1 MINQREE
8 RGKLIAQTRAIT
20 KVKEG
25 YLVSSQNSNK
35 KYLVS
40 EHLDNCNCPD
50 CQLRQ
55 VRCKHAFAVEYFLQ
69 KATTTNG
76 VTKIETKRL
85 TYPQAWSVYNRSQET
100 EKTRFL
106 DLLNDLSSNIQE
118 PPYEFGRPK
127 ISQKDLFFSSALK
140 VYTQFSLRRFMSDL
154 DNAKEKG
161 YVNRKPCF
169 ASIGHYLQKE
179 ELTPVLK
186 NMIKQTAETLKSV
199 ETKFAIDSSGFRT
212 NSFNQYCQ
220 EKHGATKKNIW
231 LKAHLLSGVKTN
243 IVCSAEI
250 TKSYGKGTGDISLFK
265 PLVSNLNN
273 FEVQEI
279 SADRAY
285 NSMENYNLVKELGG
299 TAYIPYRSNI
309 TASVHT
315 GNKGKLWRKM
325 FHYFQ
330 YNKDEFMQHYHKR
343 SNSET
348 VFHMIKSKFNDT
360 LKSKTYTSQVNEL
373 LFKILC
379 HNIVVM
385 IHETNELGV
394 DTNLCKK

>member
-8 RGKLIAQTRAIT
+8 KGKIIAQTRAIT

-25 YLVSSQNSNK
+25 YLVSSQSSKK

-55 VRCKHAFAVEYFLQ
+55 VRCKHAFAVEYYLQ
-69 KATTTNG
+69 KATTQNG
-76 VTKIETKRL
+76 VTNIETKRL
-85 TYPQAWSVYNRSQET
+85 TYPQAWSVYNKSQET

-106 DLLNDLSSNIQE
+106 ELLNDLSSNIQE

-161 YVNRKPCF
+161 FVEKKPCF

-179 ELTPVLK
+179 ELTPILK
-186 NMIKQTAETLKSV
+186 DVITKTAETLKSV
-199 ETKFAIDSSGFRT
+199 EKNFAVDSSGFRT

-220 EKHGATKKNIW
+220 EKHGTTKKNIW

-250 TKSYGKGTGDISLFK
+250 TKSYGEGTGDISSFK
-265 PLVSNLNN
+265 PLVQRLNN
-273 FEVQEI
+273 FDVQEI
-279 SADRAY
+279 TADGAY
-285 NSMENYNLVKELGG
+285 NSRESYNVVAEMGG
-299 TAYIPYRSNI
+299 QAYIPYSKNI
-309 TASVHT
+309 TATCHT
-315 GNKGKLWRKM
+315 GNRGRLWRKM

-330 YNKDEFMQHYHKR
+330 YNKEEFMKHYHLR

-348 VFHMIKSKFNDT
+348 TFHMIKSKFNDT
-360 LKSKTYTSQVNEL
+360 LKSKTYTAQVNEL

-394 DTNLCKK
+394 DTSLCKK